1 MKTKAFEDQTWT
13 PANNYL
19 EIYKLSISLQLMKCT
34 SHPFDFA
41 SAISVATLIQKGKL
55 TDLRTVQ
62 KCLPNTGRPG
72 GEVPMVPAVAH
83 ALPNGDAE
91 QHPQQRHWHPVPAH
105 TQYRHHQIKL
115 AAFSIEIS
123 GRRGIATKYVQAAC
137 EDENGERRVVARV
150 PPDVLLDA

>member
-1 MKTKAFEDQTWT
+1 MITKVFEDQTWT
-13 PANNYL
+13 PASNYL

-41 SAISVATLIQKGKL
+41 SAISVATLIEKGKL

-83 ALPNGDAE
+83 ALPNSDAD
-91 QHPQQRHWHPVPAH
+91 QHPQQRHRHPVPAH
-105 TQYRHHQIKL
+105 TQYRYHQIKL
-115 AAFSIEIS
+115 AACSIR
-123 GRRGIATKYVQAAC
+123 RRGIATKYVQAAC